1 MSDLLYVG
9 WGTSGGAGA
18 LRDAVERARSA
29 NHGLVY
35 LAVLDGRF
43 ADIDGGLLDAIE
55 HELVWLADAQLRLVR
70 QELAAMSVDTR
81 VVVRRGN
88 VLDAVARVSGEVDV
102 AGILVAA
109 PLPVDGRM
117 VRRLADVTDLP
128 ITVLET

>member
-9 WGTSGGAGA
+9 WGTSGGRA
-18 LRDAVERARSA
+18 LREAVERARGS

-43 ADIDGGLLDAIE
+43 DDIDDGLLDAIE

-70 QELAAMSVDTR
+70 QELAAVSVDTR
-81 VVVRRGN
+81 VMVRRGN
-88 VLDAVARVSGEVDV
+88 VLDAVARVSGDGNV

-109 PLPVDGRM
+109 PLPGEGRM

-128 ITVLET
+128 VTVLEP

>member
-9 WGTSGGAGA
+9 WGTSGGARA